1 MHTPFARAF
10 RSFLASVGAQFD
22 VCVIDTNPKPDIR
35 LIAALASADFVLSPI
50 QLNQEAMDGVHGLLN
65 HDRMGV
71 RKIKAVLN
79 PKLQLIGLLP
89 TMVEPTPFQKV
100 NFVQVI
106 QQYHPLMIQ
115 VGTGAGE
122 FAFVP
127 RRSAIAE
134 AQASGA
140 VLWEM
145 KKIAARD
152 AWKEIEPGIARIAAV
167 LTARENE
174 HAPAA

>member
-1 MHTPFARAF
+1 MRSRRSEEGDRLVDHRHLQGRIDADVRADERSRSSTPQPT
-10 RSFLASVGAQFD
+10 LE
-22 VCVIDTNPKPDIR
+22 TTP
-35 LIAALASADFVLSPI
+35 
-50 QLNQEAMDGVHGLLN
+50 
-65 HDRMGV
+65 
-71 RKIKAVLN
+71 
-79 PKLQLIGLLP
+79 LIGLP
-89 TMVEPTPFQKV
+89 RSTADDD
-100 NFVQVI
+100 
-106 QQYHPLMIQ
+106 
-115 VGTGAGE
+115 GADAVPEGQLRASDPAVPPADDPGRHRPGE

-145 KKIAARD
+145 KKTAARD

-167 LTARENE
+167 LTLREAE

>member
-1 MHTPFARAF
+1 
-10 RSFLASVGAQFD
+10 
-22 VCVIDTNPKPDIR
+22 
-35 LIAALASADFVLSPI
+35 
-50 QLNQEAMDGVHGLLN
+50 
-65 HDRMGV
+65 
-71 RKIKAVLN
+71 
-79 PKLQLIGLLP
+79 
-89 TMVEPTPFQKV
+89 
-100 NFVQVI
+100 
-106 QQYHPLMIQ
+106 MIQ
-115 VGTGAGE
+115 VGAGPGE

-145 KKIAARD
+145 KKTAARD

>member
-1 MHTPFARAF
+1 
-10 RSFLASVGAQFD
+10 
-22 VCVIDTNPKPDIR
+22 
-35 LIAALASADFVLSPI
+35 
-50 QLNQEAMDGVHGLLN
+50 MDGVHGLLN
-65 HDRMGV
+65 HDRVGV
-71 RKIKAVLN
+71 RKIKALLN

-89 TMVEPTPFQKV
+89 AMVESIPFQKA
-100 NFVQVI
+100 NSVQVI
-106 QQYHPLMIQ
+106 QQYRPLMIQ
-115 VGTGAGE
+115 VGTRPGE

-145 KKIAARD
+145 KKTAARD

-167 LTARENE
+167 LTAWESE